1 MYIKHRFIKYSFNP
15 QMLIIVIPSQFAP
28 SLDASVN
35 LIPLTHYIHIT
46 STMTREQPARNQY
59 SMTVAQRAHLREYS
73 RLHPNMTQ
81 ENLRKW
87 VETTF
92 QMKVSQ
98 STISKSL
105 SDTFKNLDSP
115 NGFNQQ
121 FKRRRASPN
130 LAFEQALFLQIV
142 NYNGPTP
149 LSGPVLSKMAHSLWS
164 EMYPGD
170 EAGKLKL
177 GPSWILRFKGRFG
190 LKFRQPNNGIAAIT
204 DNEIIVANNEA
215 PVSTGGFYQEYEDE
229 GLGFDESNTTTET
242 AGFSHFQGETLANTS
257 GLVEHPPAT
266 EIILGSN
273 QENDGFPVLVGPG
286 NHKLLSFREAI
297 QCLRKI
303 YVLEMVQKDCDP
315 KNLSFYS
322 SMEQIMFERM
332 MKSYDK

>member
-1 MYIKHRFIKYSFNP
+1 
-15 QMLIIVIPSQFAP
+15 
-28 SLDASVN
+28 
-35 LIPLTHYIHIT
+35 
-46 STMTREQPARNQY
+46 MTTEQPARNQY

-142 NYNGPTP
+142 NYNGPTS
-149 LSGPVLSKMAHSLWS
+149 LSGPVISKMAHSLWS

-170 EAGKLKL
+170 QAGKLKL
-177 GPSWILRFKGRFG
+177 GSSWILRFKGRFG
-190 LKFRQPNNGIAAIT
+190 LKFRQPNNGIAAIA
-204 DNEIIVANNEA
+204 DNEIVVNNEA
-215 PVSTGGFYQEYEDE
+215 PVPTGGFYQEYENE
-229 GLGFDESNTTTET
+229 GLHFDESNTTTET
-242 AGFSHFQGETLANTS
+242 TGFSRFQVESLANTS
-257 GLVEHPPAT
+257 GLVEDPPIT

-273 QENDGFPVLVGPG
+273 QENDRLPELVGPDIH
-286 NHKLLSFREAI
+286 NLLSFREAI